1 MKKGPKIIVI
11 AAVSLVVAGA
21 AVFLLRGKLFPS
33 AAKADPATAYTIQK
47 VTKDDLSITVDVSGT
62 LEPVSYATIYPD
74 SNMPEYRKLQKLY
87 VKEGDKVREGQLI
100 AQIETSGLDL
110 DLASTKATYESAT
123 VKLANLKAQPTATE
137 LAQAASSLK
146 QAQIDL
152 ATAQATYDSTKAL
165 VEKDLAAKGE
175 LETAE
180 RSLSIAKVKL
190 EAATL
195 SYNDVKAGPTAD
207 VINAQE
213 AAVAQANNNYQKA
226 KLIYEAAAIPAPIS
240 GTVTEVFV
248 KVGDILLNSTAI
260 LSIGDLD
267 TMIMQAAVNE
277 NDIGEIAIG
286 QKATVTAAGYPDMP
300 LPGTVTSIEM
310 RGSVTSNVS
319 TFKVAINVPNKDHKL
334 MWDMNADAKV
344 EVLSVKNV
352 LTLPT
357 SAIKATGGGTGTVTI
372 LDDGKPTSWD
382 VQLGATDGS
391 KYEVLGGLAE
401 GDEVVIMKKAS
412 TTATTTNS
420 QQQAGRSGFPD
431 GGNFGILM
439 GGPR

>member
-1 MKKGPKIIVI
+1 VKRGPKIIII
-11 AAVSLVVAGA
+11 AAVVLAVAGA
-21 AVFLLRGKLFPS
+21 AVFLLRGRLFPS
-33 AAKADPATAYTIQK
+33 AAKADPAAAYTVQK

-62 LEPVSYATIYPD
+62 LEPVSYATVYPD
-74 SNMPEYRKLQKLY
+74 SNMPEYRKLLKLF
-87 VKEGDKVREGQLI
+87 VKEGDTVRQGQLI

-110 DLASTKATYESAT
+110 DLASAKASYESAT
-123 VKLANLKAQPTATE
+123 AKLANLKAQPTATE
-137 LAQAASSLK
+137 LAQAESSLK
-146 QAQIDL
+146 QAQLEL
-152 ATAQATYDSTKAL
+152 ASTQATYDSTRTL
-165 VEKDLAAKGE
+165 VDKNLAAKGE
-175 LETAE
+175 LDTAE
-180 RSLSIAKVKL
+180 RALAIAKVKL
-190 EAATL
+190 QAATL
-195 SYNDVKAGPTAD
+195 SYDDVKAGATAD

-213 AAVAQANNNYQKA
+213 AAVAQASNNYLKA
-226 KLIYEAAAIPAPIS
+226 KLVYEAAAIHAPIN

-286 QKATVTAAGYPDMP
+286 QKATVTASGFPDMP

-310 RGSVTSNVS
+310 RGSVASNVS
-319 TFKVAINVPNKDHKL
+319 TFKVAINVPNKGHKL

-344 EVLSVKNV
+344 EVLSVKDT

-357 SAIKATGGGTGTVTI
+357 SAVKASGGGTGTVTI
-372 LDDGKPTSWD
+372 LDSGTPTSWD

-391 KYEVLGGLAE
+391 KYQILGGLSE
-401 GDEVVIMKKAS
+401 GDEVVVMKKAS
-412 TTATTTNS
+412 AATTTTT
-420 QQQAGRSGFPD
+420 QQGGFPG
-431 GGNFGILM
+431 GGNFGVLL